1 MKRGAITMKT
11 SYLVGGLSVLSL
23 LCLLYLALSGR
34 GFMALWATPDQL
46 GRLAYERK
54 DFAAAAQWFADP
66 QWLGAARFAAGQYV
80 EAAQAYALN
89 ADAVGFYNRGVA
101 LVKAREYAAAIASFE
116 LAVAEAPQWSE
127 AQANLELA
135 RHILDYIEST
145 REQSGTEGKLEADE
159 YRYDASADRGE
170 LAVIRDSSEISQLS
184 AEKWM
189 RSVDTQTSE
198 FLSQRFALEA
208 ARSEA
213 P

>member
-1 MKRGAITMKT
+1 MLKT
-11 SYLVGGLSVLSL
+11 SYLAGLLSALSL
-23 LCLLYLALSGR
+23 LCLLYLGLSGR

-46 GRLAYERK
+46 GRLAFERN
-54 DFAAAAQWFADP
+54 DFTGAAALFADP
-66 QWLGAARFAAGQYV
+66 RWLGAARFEAGQYL
-80 EAAQAYALN
+80 EAAEAYALS

-101 LVKAREYAAAIASFE
+101 LVKGREYAQAIASFE
-116 LAVAEAPQWSE
+116 LAVVEAPQWPE
-127 AQANLELA
+127 AVANLELA
-135 RHILDYIEST
+135 RYILDYIETS

-159 YRYDASADRGE
+159 YRYDASAERGE
-170 LAVIRDSSEISQLS
+170 RAVIRDSSEISQLS

-208 ARSEA
+208 SRSDT

>member
-1 MKRGAITMKT
+1 
-11 SYLVGGLSVLSL
+11 V
-23 LCLLYLALSGR
+23 LCLLFPALSGR
-34 GFMALWATPDQL
+34 GFAALWATPDQL
-46 GRLAYERK
+46 GRLAFERK
-54 DFAAAAQWFADP
+54 DFAAAAELFEDP
-66 QWLGAARFAAGQYV
+66 RWLGAARFEAGQYV

-101 LVKAREYAAAIASFE
+101 LVKGREYAQAIASFE
-116 LAVAEAPQWSE
+116 LAVAEAPQWRQ

-135 RHILDYIEST
+135 RYILDYIETS

-170 LAVIRDSSEISQLS
+170 RAVIRDTSEISELS

-189 RSVDTQTSE
+189 RSVDTRTSE

-208 ARSEA
+208 SRSDS